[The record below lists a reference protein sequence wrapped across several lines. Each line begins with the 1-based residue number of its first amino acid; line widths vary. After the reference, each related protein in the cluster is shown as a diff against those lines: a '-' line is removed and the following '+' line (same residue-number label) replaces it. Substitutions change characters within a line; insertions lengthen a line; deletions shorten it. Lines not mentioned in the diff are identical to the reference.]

1 MNNMELH
8 RKDSSLDKFDDL
20 EEPEELELDM
30 DEPEMVSMDDPD
42 FDAEDDELEMEEDLN
57 EGCPCCN
64 GGKSPCSHGKDV
76 CGTCGGTGKEA
87 SNTTKAMIEGITA
100 EAEVGKI
107 YRGKVMKLADFG
119 AFVNI
124 IPGKDGLVH
133 ISQISEE
140 RVENVADYLKEG
152 QEVNVN
158 VLDVDPKGRIK
169 LTMKGVEQEA

>member
-1 MNNMELH
+1 
-8 RKDSSLDKFDDL
+8 
-20 EEPEELELDM
+20 
-30 DEPEMVSMDDPD
+30 
-42 FDAEDDELEMEEDLN
+42 
-57 EGCPCCN
+57 
-64 GGKSPCSHGKDV
+64 
-76 CGTCGGTGKEA
+76 
-87 SNTTKAMIEGITA
+87 
-100 EAEVGKI
+100 
-107 YRGKVMKLADFG
+107 MKLADFG

-169 LTMKGVEQEA
+169 LTMKGVAQDA